1 MAAFKNSIL
10 FTKNERRKLSKKYLA
25 NQNTERR
32 QSSKSAKKSTIRKER
47 NLNKTFIF
55 YNFFL
60 KYKMLIDKNELYL
73 NISAGEKQQQ

>member
-60 KYKMLIDKNELYL
+60 NIKY
-73 NISAGEKQQQ
+73 

>member
-60 KYKMLIDKNELYL
+60 KYKILIDKNELYL

>member
-1 MAAFKNSIL
+1 MTAFKNSIL

-60 KYKMLIDKNELYL
+60 KYKILIDKNELYL

>member
-32 QSSKSAKKSTIRKER
+32 QSSKSAKKSTIRKEK

-60 KYKMLIDKNELYL
+60 KYKILIDKMSY
-73 NISAGEKQQQ
+73 I